1 MGLVVST
8 IKNVFST
15 TTTGINDLPPEIM
28 MKIFEMLNNK
38 DLSNAVSVCSR
49 WRDMGECLW
58 NWDDILVVEKVD
70 LDMLE
75 IKRVEHVEEMWIEY
89 DDDWSGEELD
99 KLFETLSNLSKL
111 TYLNMDGIQLTTSDP
126 SLLVDAV
133 IATNAVDLSMC
144 ELTDEQL
151 NRMFEA
157 IDETTELETLI
168 LKGVNLSAVDQD
180 ILAAGV
186 NKLESANLYETQLD
200 EEQITALLM
209 EAGRQTSLRFLCLDS
224 NTIDGDPFLHRVPGV
239 AVDKEVVRL
248 AKLNIGTLNLKYD
261 FENNSQWSTYQA
273 GKIVCYVT
281 GQ

>member
-1 MGLVVST
+1 
-8 IKNVFST
+8 
-15 TTTGINDLPPEIM
+15 
-28 MKIFEMLNNK
+28 
-38 DLSNAVSVCSR
+38 
-49 WRDMGECLW
+49 MGECLW
-58 NWDDILVVEKVD
+58 NWDDILVVERCD
-70 LDMLE
+70 LEMLQ
-75 IKRVEHVEEMWIEY
+75 IKRVEHVEDMWIEY

-111 TYLNMDGIQLTTSDP
+111 TYLNLDGIELTTSDP

-133 IATNAVDLSMC
+133 IATNTVDLSMC
-144 ELTDEQL
+144 ELNDEQL
-151 NRMFEA
+151 NGIFDA

-168 LKGVNLSAVDQD
+168 LKGVDLSAVDKD

-186 NKLESANLYETQLD
+186 NKLESVNLYETQLD
-200 EEQITALLM
+200 EEQVTSLLT
-209 EAGRQTSLRFLCLDS
+209 EAGRKTNLRFLSLDS

-239 AVDKEVVRL
+239 AVDKEIVRL
-248 AKLNIGTLNLKYD
+248 AKMNIHALNLKYD